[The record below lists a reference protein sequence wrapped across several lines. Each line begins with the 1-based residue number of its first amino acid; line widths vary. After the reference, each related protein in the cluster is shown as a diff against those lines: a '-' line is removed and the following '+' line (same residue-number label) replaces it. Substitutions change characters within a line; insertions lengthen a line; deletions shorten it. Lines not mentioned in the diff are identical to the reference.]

1 MKQKS
6 SNYGQKK
13 KSLKVQLNLLFGQ
26 VSLIKGRKKDEDEIR
41 VTKITSRMKDKS
53 KRNLVSKMDRK
64 IK

>member
-1 MKQKS
+1 
-6 SNYGQKK
+6 
-13 KSLKVQLNLLFGQ
+13 LNLLFGQ